1 MASFKTGKHTTPCDS
16 VNVIAFWTQ
25 RMYPFH
31 VESAKRSEAERM
43 AEKAI

>member
-1 MASFKTGKHTTPCDS
+1 MASFKTDKHTTPFDS
-16 VNVIAFWTQ
+16 VNVIVVWTQ

-31 VESAKRSEAERM
+31 AESAKRSEAERM